1 VFALAGYVTVGALR
15 VLIGGHQPEQ
25 STVGIAL
32 VALSVVIMPFLFWA
46 QRRTGCGL
54 GSASA
59 VGDSKHSLL
68 CAYLSAVVLIGLVR
82 NAALGW

>member
-1 VFALAGYVTVGALR
+1 VQALR

-32 VALSVVIMPFLFWA
+32 VALSVVIMPFLSGA
-46 QRRTGCGL
+46 QRHTGCEL

-59 VGDSKHSLL
+59 VADSTHSLL
-68 CAYLSAVVLIGLVR
+68 CADLSAAVLIGLGL
-82 NAALGW
+82 NAALG